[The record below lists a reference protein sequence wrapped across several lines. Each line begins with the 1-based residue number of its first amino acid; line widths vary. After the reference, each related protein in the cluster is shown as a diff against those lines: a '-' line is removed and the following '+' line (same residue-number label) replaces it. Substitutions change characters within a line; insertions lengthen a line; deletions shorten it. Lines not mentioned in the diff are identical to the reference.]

1 MHVPLADDDGP
12 QDGITRDSKTTI
24 GIPLSVAGAKEE
36 EEEEEEKS
44 PAGGGVSGGGGEI
57 LKTTTVD
64 VEQGFAAGKMLVF

>member
-36 EEEEEEKS
+36 EEEEKS
-44 PAGGGVSGGGGEI
+44 PAGGGVSGGGEI